1 MHGKVDIER
10 MLISQLKQGSE
21 RAFSDL
27 YNIYAHQ
34 LLAFCKRY
42 VKDSE
47 KAEEIVQDVFIA
59 LWRNREKI
67 SQDTSIKGL
76 LFVSARRLLIN
87 AWRKM
92 VNSPIYEEFLAF
104 KEKDTAPDAGA
115 SIEFDEFFQI
125 VNNEIDKL
133 NKTQRNAIIYT
144 RFKGLSI
151 RETASLMGLSE
162 QTIKNQVTLGLKQ
175 LRQALGINYILFFM
189 FFMNWP
195 R

>member
-1 MHGKVDIER
+1 
-10 MLISQLKQGSE
+10 
-21 RAFSDL
+21 
-27 YNIYAHQ
+27 
-34 LLAFCKRY
+34 
-42 VKDSE
+42 
-47 KAEEIVQDVFIA
+47 
-59 LWRNREKI
+59 
-67 SQDTSIKGL
+67 
-76 LFVSARRLLIN
+76 
-87 AWRKM
+87 M

-115 SIEFDEFFQI
+115 SIEFDEFLQI
-125 VNNEIDKL
+125 VNSEIDKL